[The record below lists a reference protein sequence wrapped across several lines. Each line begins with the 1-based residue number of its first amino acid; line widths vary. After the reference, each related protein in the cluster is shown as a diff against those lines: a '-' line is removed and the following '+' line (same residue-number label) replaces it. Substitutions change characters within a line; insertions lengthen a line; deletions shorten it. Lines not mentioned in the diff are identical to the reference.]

1 MEIDMKKVLLLLLLN
16 SILLVFILTGCINKE
31 SVDSILV
38 VLEDENII
46 ENNWQHIDTLHG
58 IGKNVGAEYN
68 LPDTNKSYE
77 IYQDEDENYI
87 CITIS
92 KDDTYIYNVY
102 IYNNVT
108 YEYDNE
114 IYPNDDNTYYVTYD
128 ENNFSSSY
136 RIKQNSVT
144 KKFKLD

>member
-1 MEIDMKKVLLLLLLN
+1 MKKVILLLLN

-58 IGKNVGAEYN
+58 IGKSVGAEYN

-114 IYPNDDNTYYVTYD
+114 IYPNDDNIYYVTYD